1 MTQAEQVTRKVAIVG
16 SGPSG
21 FYAAQ
26 ALFKRLPDVQ
36 IDMYDRLPTP
46 FGLVRGGVAP
56 DHPRIKQVIEIY
68 EKILRA
74 DHLEFIGNVQ
84 VGRDIAPHELCAAY
98 DVVLLAYGAGEG
110 RPLGIPGEDLQG
122 CHFANDF
129 VGWYNGQP
137 DYRDHVFDLSAETAV
152 VIGHGNVATDVV
164 RTLARPADEWRRTDM
179 SEHAIEALQ
188 ESRVREIVVIGRRGP
203 AQAKFTPGE
212 LKELSTLPGTSA
224 SVNPAD
230 LSLSAASGAEIDAPR
245 NLECKKNMEIFQ
257 SLAHNPDA
265 VPAPRHI
272 TFRFCESPARIN
284 GEAQVESLTLVKNR
298 LEGEPFCQTAV
309 ATGTRTELR
318 CGLVFR
324 SVGNRGVPIEGIGF
338 DHRIGTIPHTKGRCV
353 DGARGQRLVRYRLDQ
368 TGTHRAHRNQSRGQR
383 RNGGFHPR
391 GSLRAARRK
400 KTRFN
405 RHHALAGEQG
415 HSNGRL
421 SGLASDRQRR
431 ARARTAPR
439 QAERK
444 IYPYRRNDRCPLC
457 WRSSRA
463 WRWRIG
469 VAL

>member
-1 MTQAEQVTRKVAIVG
+1 MRVTQAKQVTRKVAIVG

-21 FYAAQ
+21 FYAAE
-26 ALFKRLPDVQ
+26 ALFKHLPDVQ

-56 DHPRIKQVIEIY
+56 DHPKIKQVIEVY

-74 DHLEFIGNVQ
+74 DRLEFIGNVQ
-84 VGRDIAPHELCAAY
+84 VGGDIALQELCAAY

-122 CHFANDF
+122 CNFANDF

-137 DYRDHVFDLSAETAV
+137 DYPDHVFDLSAETAV

-164 RTLARPADEWRRTDM
+164 RTLARPVDEWRRTDM
-179 SEHAIEALQ
+179 SEHAIDALQ

-212 LKELSTLPGTSA
+212 LKELSTIPGTSA

-257 SLAHNPDA
+257 SLAHNLDA

-272 TFRFCESPARIN
+272 TFRFCESPVRIN

-324 SVGNRGVPIEGIGF
+324 SVGNRGVPIEGVGF
-338 DHRIGTIPHTKGRCV
+338 DHRSGTIPHSKGRCIDGGRAVSGLYVTGWIKRGPTGLIGTNRADSVETV
-353 DGARGQRLVRYRLDQ
+353 DSILEDLSARREEKKTGSTAIMPLLENKGIRTVDYQGWRVIDSAEREHGRHHGKPREKFTRIEEMIDALDAGDRHARG
-368 TGTHRAHRNQSRGQR
+368 
-383 RNGGFHPR
+383 
-391 GSLRAARRK
+391 
-400 KTRFN
+400 
-405 RHHALAGEQG
+405 AGE
-415 HSNGRL
+415 S
-421 SGLASDRQRR
+421 
-431 ARARTAPR
+431 
-439 QAERK
+439 E
-444 IYPYRRNDRCPLC
+444 
-457 WRSSRA
+457 
-463 WRWRIG
+463 
-469 VAL
+469 